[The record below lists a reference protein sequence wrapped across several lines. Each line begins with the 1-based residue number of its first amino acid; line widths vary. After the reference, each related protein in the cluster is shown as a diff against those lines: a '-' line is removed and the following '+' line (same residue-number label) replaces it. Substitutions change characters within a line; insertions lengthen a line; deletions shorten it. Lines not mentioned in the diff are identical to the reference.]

1 MVTDAERRRIL
12 RKRARPSR
20 TPRRLTSRQS
30 QRACDPPEPD
40 WTPWEKWLETR
51 LAAERKTILRA
62 VVKIVGQSL
71 GETISESLAAER
83 DAWESKLRALRL

>member
-1 MVTDAERRRIL
+1 VSDI
-12 RKRARPSR
+12 PR
-20 TPRRLTSRQS
+20 T
-30 QRACDPPEPD
+30 PEPD